1 MTLDIYYI
9 HRGKIPRYLLCSM
22 ENTRVFNPGAR
33 IFLLGDAS
41 HTTFKRLGVTLIP
54 LNTLPH
60 DDLDFFHASYR
71 HTSGNPEEFERF
83 CFARWFYL
91 HEAVRA
97 NDSKIAI
104 HLDSDCL
111 IFDSADALGQRLLPE
126 SALCYFGPE
135 GNPHLALFRPEGISG
150 MVTTLRTL
158 FQTEYYRDW
167 AQMNWREMRRFF
179 CDMAGLDFYV
189 QQYPGAVFDQIEW
202 PDAIVEQTMSVAH
215 GFDLWPGRKKLKRVQ
230 WRIEQGK
237 LVPYLSRVADGS
249 QVRALALH
257 YKGASK
263 RYMRRFN
270 QVSDFS
276 LAQKIRT
283 FLNNHLPPINR
294 SAAFMKGAN
303 PT

>member
-1 MTLDIYYI
+1 MTPDIYYI

-22 ENTRVFNPGAR
+22 ENTRVFNPDAR

-41 HTTFKRLGVTLIP
+41 HPRFNRLGVTLIP
-54 LNTLPH
+54 FDTLPH
-60 DDLDFFHASYR
+60 EDLDFFQASYR
-71 HTSGNPEEFERF
+71 HTSGNPEAFERF

-97 NDSKIAI
+97 NGTEIAI

-111 IFDSADALGQRLLPE
+111 IFETADALAQRLLPE
-126 SALCYFGPE
+126 KALCYFGPD

-150 MVTTLRTL
+150 MAATLRTL

-179 CDMAGLDFYV
+179 CDMAGLDYYV
-189 QQYPGAVFDQIEW
+189 QQNPGAVFDQTEW

-215 GFDLWPGRKKLKRVQ
+215 GYTLWPGRKKLKRVQ
-230 WRIEQGK
+230 WRIKHDK
-237 LVPYLSRVADGS
+237 LVPYLSRTADSS

-270 QVSDFS
+270 KVSDFA
-276 LAQKIRT
+276 LAQKVRC
-283 FLNNHLPPINR
+283 FLNNHIPPINR
-294 SAAFMKGAN
+294 STVFKKGSN
-303 PT
+303 LT